1 MSIVQDGTE
10 ESINECHMK
19 KNTEISVVD
28 KNPYTNGYK
37 SHLKDSTKE
46 FTQNGIS
53 CKNHILLK
61 NP

>member
-1 MSIVQDGTE
+1 
-10 ESINECHMK
+10 MK